1 MQNHAEAPNISSPTI
16 RLVSNDTKDTFTMP
30 KATKGQSTRQTII
43 SPQGNPD
50 MICLP
55 GVLVQCD
62 PSIKAIIAKIDG
74 ERHEFIIE
82 DLDDEAVVVKE
93 SKLAELKELLA
104 DVSCMP

>member
-1 MQNHAEAPNISSPTI
+1 MSAY
-16 RLVSNDTKDTFTMP
+16 
-30 KATKGQSTRQTII
+30 
-43 SPQGNPD
+43 
-50 MICLP
+50 P

-82 DLDDEAVVVKE
+82 DLDDETVVVKE

-104 DVSCMP
+104 DVGRCALGDSA